1 MLVSPRRYGKPL
13 NPYVYHPVSQISLK
27 DGGKISFDEKANNN
41 SFKDFYANLA
51 PNLGNKLPH
60 APNKISLDSVLAYDK
75 RFSNT
80 ENQKFTF
87 SATSEDEV
95 LKLLKDTNPENETLK
110 ISFRL

>member
-1 MLVSPRRYGKPL
+1 M
-13 NPYVYHPVSQISLK
+13 SQISLK